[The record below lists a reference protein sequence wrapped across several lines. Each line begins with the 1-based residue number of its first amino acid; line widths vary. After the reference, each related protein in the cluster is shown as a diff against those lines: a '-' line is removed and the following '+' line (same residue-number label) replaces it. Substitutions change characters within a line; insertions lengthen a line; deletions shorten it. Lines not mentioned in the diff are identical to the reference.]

1 MMLLCVKGGRP
12 REGLEEQQQ
21 QLEEMVE
28 RFGIWMRLS
37 MEEEEGPS

>member
-21 QLEEMVE
+21 LEEMVE
-28 RFGIWMRLS
+28 IFGIWMRLS

>member
-1 MMLLCVKGGRP
+1 
-12 REGLEEQQQ
+12 LEEQQ

-37 MEEEEGPS
+37 MEEEEEGPS